1 MVDGKILLKDLP
13 NLDRAH
19 EMSTLKLSKVLQHCP
34 FCDTFGRPR
43 DEITRTFSRAQM
55 IDIISKL
62 IFEVR
67 KEPEMEPVQ
76 ERSS

>member
-1 MVDGKILLKDLP
+1 MVDGKIMLKDLP
-13 NLDRAH
+13 NLDMVH
-19 EMSTLKLSKVLQHCP
+19 EMSTVKLSEVLQRCP

-43 DEITRTFSRAQM
+43 DEITRFFSRAQM

-67 KEPEMEPVQ
+67 KEP
-76 ERSS
+76 